1 MLKENP
7 NRLLMIIVDFTKD
20 KTMNSISI
28 NQFKNDLQDLIKQ
41 VINQHIPIKITSQ
54 DGQDFIVISA
64 EDWEQQQE
72 TLLVLQNSNLMKQI
86 SHSMATHAQNQGYSP
101 NQEELNEILSL

>member
-1 MLKENP
+1 
-7 NRLLMIIVDFTKD
+7 MIIVDFTKD

-72 TLLVLQNSNLMKQI
+72 TLFVLQNSNLVRQI
-86 SHSMATHAQNQGYSP
+86 AHSMATHTHNKGYSP
-101 NQEELNEILSL
+101 NQEELNEILSIWR